1 KELQKY
7 TQNIILNTSCSLLH
21 VPYSTEFESKL
32 DSNYLKLFA
41 FAKEKL
47 QELKDLKEILNSSEE
62 NPLFRANQELFKNI
76 PERLDEKVKA

>member
-1 KELQKY
+1 M
-7 TQNIILNTSCSLLH
+7 
-21 VPYSTEFESKL
+21 PYSTEFESKL
-32 DSNYLKLFA
+32 DSNYLKLFS

-76 PERLDEKVKA
+76 PERLDEKVKARLKALKKKILPERLVLKNAP